1 MTYKLLDGRIV
12 EDENDERL
20 TKKFGNTY
28 SYFKNQHPDL
38 YKLPEE
44 EVGEICRRYNQ
55 NPYGDTH
62 EKAVARTNNYINNQM
77 PRWQQQYFNKPR
89 QTRTTCAWG
98 TIEQPKAPK
107 QTQPM
112 MTTFSGKPLKQHS
125 LADLDGTKEMYKQM
139 SFKPA
144 PAPKPAAQPKAPQM
158 TPMPVNTYTAQPV
171 SYTQT
176 QPMGFAQRTKTAF
189 DKNNFGTLEK
199 FTQEL
204 DNLKQRIKR
213 FEGNAIEYP
222 YKDVG
227 GILSVCDG
235 DNINDEK
242 VFKSHPWEISE
253 QNRLATPEEVQ
264 QNLDNIKIA
273 PFGKDYTAE
282 YFKNLTNIRIPKSYC
297 NEVLDKNLINAYKE
311 LERSVPNFKRFPLAT
326 QISLVEAHFNTG
338 SLTDEEKWRMLYK
351 AARAYDQRELCNQLH
366 RKEYTRNGQRIAN
379 MPERNEWAYENCM
392 LEPFE

>member
-158 TPMPVNTYTAQPV
+158 TPMPQMQTPTPWATGQTGMSGSL
-171 SYTQT
+171 SYNNPLRIT
-176 QPMGFAQRTKTAF
+176 
-189 DKNNFGTLEK
+189 KNNTSRFRAYPNTSDYPQYLPNEFFPNGQINFEEVRKRVINENPSTVKKVAPSNVYTNFLHPFSYDIANYAANIGYLMDNYNKIAKERLHDKYKHAYLNCLLAQNGKYGENTADTFSTLK
-199 FTQEL
+199 EL
-204 DNLKQRIKR
+204 
-213 FEGNAIEYP
+213 Y
-222 YKDVG
+222 DVTFHK
-227 GILSVCDG
+227 
-235 DNINDEK
+235 N
-242 VFKSHPWEISE
+242 
-253 QNRLATPEEVQ
+253 TPEESAQ
-264 QNLDNIKIA
+264 DMA
-273 PFGKDYTAE
+273 A
-282 YFKNLTNIRIPKSYC
+282 
-297 NEVLDKNLINAYKE
+297 NLIGRYLGKNN
-311 LERSVPNFKRFPLAT
+311 PNQNCDDLLKPY
-326 QISLVEAHFNTG
+326 IS
-338 SLTDEEKWRMLYK
+338 KKYPYQK
-351 AARAYDQRELCNQLH
+351 
-366 RKEYTRNGQRIAN
+366 
-379 MPERNEWAYENCM
+379 
-392 LEPFE
+392 

>member
-158 TPMPVNTYTAQPV
+158 TPMPQMQTPTPWATGLMTMSQPV

-176 QPMGFAQRTKTAF
+176 QPMGFAQMANNATSQSSNPVLNFINSISPTYAAF
-189 DKNNFGTLEK
+189 DTLGILYNAKREMDRRRSNG
-199 FTQEL
+199 L
-204 DNLKQRIKR
+204 DNYYHRLGMCEVGQQAPYNSFYPLMGVLGGVAKESYDVFKKTKDGMPLSETLTDSYKDMKNKFRRIKLWL
-213 FEGNAIEYP
+213 E
-222 YKDVG
+222 
-227 GILSVCDG
+227 S
-235 DNINDEK
+235 
-242 VFKSHPWEISE
+242 SE
-253 QNRLATPEEVQ
+253 
-264 QNLDNIKIA
+264 
-273 PFGKDYTAE
+273 
-282 YFKNLTNIRIPKSYC
+282 
-297 NEVLDKNLINAYKE
+297 
-311 LERSVPNFKRFPLAT
+311 
-326 QISLVEAHFNTG
+326 
-338 SLTDEEKWRMLYK
+338 
-351 AARAYDQRELCNQLH
+351 
-366 RKEYTRNGQRIAN
+366 
-379 MPERNEWAYENCM
+379 
-392 LEPFE
+392 